1 MVLLKGRVSDDWS
14 GSSTLHQSVSLFFRW
29 GRAGFRSFRM
39 MVWIFEKYMILVE
52 GISAMFEK
60 LNDQVASSARLLSAC
75 HEKIKDDSDLKDR
88 MALIDELYP
97 HADSEDHAAARFAEL
112 VADRVYEYETETVL
126 VPYSSQSQALA
137 FLMDERGIKQKD
149 LSAIATQS
157 AISEI
162 LNDKRK
168 MTVAQVKKFSE
179 FFKVP
184 AEFFMQGVV

>member
-1 MVLLKGRVSDDWS
+1 MKRNKVGPTDFD
-14 GSSTLHQSVSLFFRW
+14 
-29 GRAGFRSFRM
+29 
-39 MVWIFEKYMILVE
+39 IFIANISPMLE
-52 GISAMFEK
+52 G
-60 LNDQVASSARLLSAC
+60 LNDQVATLARLLSAC
-75 HEKIKDDSDLKDR
+75 REKIKDDSDLKDR
-88 MALIDELYP
+88 MALIDELYS

-112 VADRVYEYETETVL
+112 VADRVYEYENETVL
-126 VPYSSQSQALA
+126 IPYSSQSQALA

-168 MTVAQVKKFSE
+168 MTVAQVKKFSD

>member
-1 MVLLKGRVSDDWS
+1 
-14 GSSTLHQSVSLFFRW
+14 
-29 GRAGFRSFRM
+29 
-39 MVWIFEKYMILVE
+39 
-52 GISAMFEK
+52 MFEK
-60 LNDQVASSARLLSAC
+60 LSDQVENSARLLSAC
-75 HEKIKDDSDLKDR
+75 HESIKDDNDLNNR
-88 MALIDELYP
+88 MALIDELYS
-97 HADSEDHAAARFAEL
+97 HADSEDHAAVRFAEL

-126 VPYSSQSQALA
+126 IPYSSQPQALA
-137 FLMDERGIKQKD
+137 FLMDERRGKQKD

-184 AEFFMQGVV
+184 AEFFVRGVA

>member
-1 MVLLKGRVSDDWS
+1 MLAMTNGGRVRSSKRASGRVS
-14 GSSTLHQSVSLFFRW
+14 TVLQNAI
-29 GRAGFRSFRM
+29 AGDEMKRNKVAPTDFD
-39 MVWIFEKYMILVE
+39 IFIANISPLLE
-52 GISAMFEK
+52 G
-60 LNDQVASSARLLSAC
+60 LNDQVATLARLLSAC
-75 HEKIKDDSDLKDR
+75 REKIKDDSDLKDR
-88 MALIDELYP
+88 MALIDELYSQ
-97 HADSEDHAAARFAEL
+97 ADSEDHVAARFAAW

-126 VPYSSQSQALA
+126 IPYSSQSQALA
-137 FLMDERGIKQKD
+137 FLMDERGVKQKD

-179 FFKVP
+179 FFTVP